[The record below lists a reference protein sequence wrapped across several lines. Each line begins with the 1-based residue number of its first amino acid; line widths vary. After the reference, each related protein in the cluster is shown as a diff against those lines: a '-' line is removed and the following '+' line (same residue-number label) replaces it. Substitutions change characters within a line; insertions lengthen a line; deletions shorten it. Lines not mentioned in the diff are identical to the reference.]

1 MSYNRVRVCQTRTQH
16 IHNTYTVKKCTF
28 LKKYANIGILVPK
41 MCISRVRVVYVLDKH
56 VHGLNVLI
64 CSVLK
69 SNFATVY
76 VFDEKN
82 SKKNPTGVFWE
93 LVKFGEWG
101 YP

>member
-1 MSYNRVRVCQTRTQH
+1 
-16 IHNTYTVKKCTF
+16 
-28 LKKYANIGILVPK
+28 

-76 VFDEKN
+76 VFDEKFY
-82 SKKNPTGVFWE
+82 KKLPTGVFGGSW
-93 LVKFGEWG
+93 LSLGSG
-101 YP
+101 DIHDS